1 MNSILLDDTARNG
14 IDFANSLIA
23 LPSQIWCMLK
33 VVGANVGVNVG
44 ENSGAPCAIVASR
57 AQIVTETKETIL
69 I

>member
-1 MNSILLDDTARNG
+1 
-14 IDFANSLIA
+14 
-23 LPSQIWCMLK
+23 MLK

-57 AQIVTETKETIL
+57 AQIVTEAKETIL